1 MMTNKRR
8 ALIERYPH
16 MKELVDRADRNMI
29 DIAYRIHSMKALTR
43 NVVIT
48 TFKDDLLKIA
58 NEL

>member
-16 MKELVDRADRNMI
+16 MKELIDRADRNMI
-29 DIAYRIHSMKALTR
+29 DIAFWIHSMKVETR

-48 TFKDDLLKIA
+48 TFKDDPLKIA
-58 NEL
+58 NKL